1 MYKLKR
7 CFAIG
12 GSAAVVSVLA
22 IAMTSVAATVETYKN
37 LATGYCLDSNTARN
51 VYTNPCGRDN
61 SFQKWT
67 VIRVG
72 SNRML
77 KNLATGYCLD
87 SNTARNVYTNRCGN
101 DNSFQKWTVIRVG
114 SNLQFKN
121 LATGYCLDSNTA
133 RNVYTNP
140 CGRDNSFQKWY

>member
-1 MYKLKR
+1 MYKLNR
-7 CFAIG
+7 YFAIG
-12 GSAAVVSVLA
+12 GSAVVASVLA
-22 IAMTSVAATVETYKN
+22 VATTSVAAKVETYKNLATSFCLDSNAARQVYTLGCNGGSYQKWTVIPAGSNRQLKN

-72 SNRML
+72 S
-77 KNLATGYCLD
+77 K
-87 SNTARNVYTNRCGN
+87 
-101 DNSFQKWTVIRVG
+101 I
-114 SNLQFKN
+114 QFKN

-140 CGRDNSFQKWY
+140 CGRDNSFQKWH